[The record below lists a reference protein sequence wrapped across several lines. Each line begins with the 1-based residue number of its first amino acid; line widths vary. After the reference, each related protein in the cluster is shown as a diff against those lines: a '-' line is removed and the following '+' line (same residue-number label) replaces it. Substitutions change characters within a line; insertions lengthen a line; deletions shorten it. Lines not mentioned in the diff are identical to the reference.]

1 MQILTNTD
9 RHITG
14 SDALSTQVTA
24 AVEAALGRF
33 REQITRVEVHLS
45 DENAGKGGTDDIQ
58 CVMEARL
65 EGRQP
70 TAVSH
75 RAATVEDALDGAA
88 GKLERAIESVIG
100 RQREY

>member
-14 SDALSTQVTA
+14 SDALSAQTAA
-24 AVEAALGRF
+24 AVEGALGRF

-75 RAATVEDALDGAA
+75 RASTVADALDGAA
-88 GKLERAIESVIG
+88 GKLERVLEGVIG
-100 RQREY
+100 RQREH